1 MQHVTVSI
9 HTDFIKLQQVL
20 KLAGFIDQGADVK
33 FFLADGLVYVN
44 GNVATERGKKIHVG
58 DVVEVLD
65 LGIISVVAEEN

>member
-9 HTDFIKLQQVL
+9 HTDYIKLQQVL
-20 KLAGFIDQGADVK
+20 KLAGFIDQGADIK

-44 GNVATERGKKIHVG
+44 GHVATERGKKIHVG

-65 LGIISVVAEEN
+65 IGSIAVVAEEE